1 MTFLA
6 NQPGR
11 VAPASPQQS
20 KGSIHAEIRVG
31 CKHRHAC
38 RGTERNR
45 TLQLLES
52 AGIKLAGVA
61 SDVFGASGML
71 MLRALAEGSA
81 DAAKM
86 ADVAKRW
93 LRRKVDQLVLALDG
107 QLAEYQR
114 LLLGL
119 HIRRFAE
126 IDRDLAEIEAAI
138 SDAMRSFATQRACL
152 ATIPGRGR
160 DACGVNQRGRVSRL
174 KG

>member
-1 MTFLA
+1 M
-6 NQPGR
+6 
-11 VAPASPQQS
+11 
-20 KGSIHAEIRVG
+20 
-31 CKHRHAC
+31 
-38 RGTERNR
+38 
-45 TLQLLES
+45 LQLLES
-52 AGIKLAGVA
+52 AGIKLAGVV

-81 DAAKM
+81 DATRM

-93 LRRKVDQLVLALDG
+93 LRRKVDELAFALDG

-138 SDAMRSFATQRACL
+138 NDAMRWFASQRAYL
-152 ATIPGRGR
+152 ATIPRRGR
-160 DACGVNQRGRVSRL
+160 AACDNHRRRNRHRHGGVRHSPAPCRL
-174 KG
+174 GDVVAGIDLVASGFCPGWQAWTLISTALH